1 LIKKLK
7 GATQEPPPP
16 ATAAPASPTP
26 AASAPGQVGPPAQ
39 PTSSARKPEQAAKR
53 SDSGGAPSVDLEIF
67 LAYRS
72 IEITPEAAS
81 ALVPLGRALS
91 DHRLAG
97 NTFLIAGH
105 SDGKGSADY
114 NVDLSQKRAEA
125 VRLYL
130 IAKFGIGAER
140 LVAKVGCQAPEER
153 QRPAGCRKSPRANRQ
168 CFARRGEAGPQR

>member
-1 LIKKLK
+1 RHRQRLRRRPRHPQL
-7 GATQEPPPP
+7 PPRGRLGHLPSQLP
-16 ATAAPASPTP
+16 RLASP
-26 AASAPGQVGPPAQ
+26 SRQLSPPTA
-39 PTSSARKPEQAAKR
+39 E
-53 SDSGGAPSVDLEIF
+53 GGPSVDLEIF
-67 LAYRS
+67 FAYKS

-81 ALVPLGRALS
+81 ALVPVGRALA
-91 DHRLAG
+91 DRRLAG
-97 NTFLIAGH
+97 NTFVIAGH

-153 QRPAGCRKSPRANRQ
+153 QRPAGCRKSPRAN
-168 CFARRGEAGPQR
+168 